1 MENFQYRKENN
12 MEKIEIIAL
21 IVEGIFILIELILLI
36 LELKQGKKILKMLE
50 GEK

>member
-1 MENFQYRKENN
+1 

-36 LELKQGKKILKMLE
+36 LELKQGKEIMKKLDEFTQK
-50 GEK
+50 G